1 MVGGHLT
8 ERLVQP
14 AASRTLKHQ
23 NSNSGFK
30 LQVAAYVSVDFS
42 IPFPTSQHLCVF
54 DREIDLLQFAE
65 IDRLV
70 KSKAEFS
77 ATGFKLRELV
87 SNLARQNSLLRR
99 IQVSRCKL
107 RLQARRFLD
116 ADFSFHVSDFEF
128 SLQSGSRGAFHF
140 SILVSRFK
148 LREEDDQ
155 EMTRSALSI
164 SQFSFLDSK
173 ARSLIANP
181 PGLRFSFRVSR
192 FHFGALSR
200 TLERAHF
207 SILLSGFYFQGRA
220 GK

>member
-1 MVGGHLT
+1 MRSRFQIRASSFQISPDRILSGA
-8 ERLVQP
+8 EFRFLV
-14 AASRTLKHQ
+14 A
-23 NSNSGFK
+23 NSGSGRALF
-30 LQVAAYVSVDFS
+30 Q
-42 IPFPTSQHLCVF
+42 
-54 DREIDLLQFAE
+54 
-65 IDRLV
+65 
-70 KSKAEFS
+70 
-77 ATGFKLRELV
+77 
-87 SNLARQNSLLRR
+87 
-99 IQVSRCKL
+99 
-107 RLQARRFLD
+107 D

-140 SILVSRFK
+140 SILDSRFK

-164 SQFSFLDSK
+164 SQFSFLGSK

>member
-1 MVGGHLT
+1 M
-8 ERLVQP
+8 
-14 AASRTLKHQ
+14 S
-23 NSNSGFK
+23 S
-30 LQVAAYVSVDFS
+30 
-42 IPFPTSQHLCVF
+42 
-54 DREIDLLQFAE
+54 
-65 IDRLV
+65 V

-77 ATGFKLRELV
+77 AQPVSNSRELV
-87 SNLARQNSLLRR
+87 SNLARQNSLGRR
-99 IQVSRCKL
+99 IQVSRCNFRL
-107 RLQARRFLD
+107 RARRFLD

-140 SILVSRFK
+140 SFLVSRFK

-164 SQFSFLDSK
+164 SQFSFLGSK

-220 GK
+220 GWFQEVSLDGFSIQGRRLQMETGIDLYSAVYGSGGVELCVLRR

>member
-1 MVGGHLT
+1 M
-8 ERLVQP
+8 
-14 AASRTLKHQ
+14 S
-23 NSNSGFK
+23 S
-30 LQVAAYVSVDFS
+30 
-42 IPFPTSQHLCVF
+42 
-54 DREIDLLQFAE
+54 
-65 IDRLV
+65 V

-77 ATGFKLRELV
+77 AQPVSNSRELV
-87 SNLARQNSLLRR
+87 SNLARQNSLGRR
-99 IQVSRCKL
+99 IQVSRCNFRL
-107 RLQARRFLD
+107 RARRFLD

-128 SLQSGSRGAFHF
+128 SLQSGNRGAFHF
-140 SILVSRFK
+140 SILDSRFK

-164 SQFSFLDSK
+164 SQFSFLGSK